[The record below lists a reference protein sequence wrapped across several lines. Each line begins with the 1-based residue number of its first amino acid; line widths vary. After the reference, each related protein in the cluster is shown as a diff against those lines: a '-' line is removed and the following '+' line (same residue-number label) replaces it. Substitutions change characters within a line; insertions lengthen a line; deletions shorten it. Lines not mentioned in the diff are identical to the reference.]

1 MVWSVLWFSV
11 AFRYTSISVDNIRA
25 ASHDS
30 LTSKRT
36 NNEVNRLL
44 YSVIATIMS
53 WYSSKHNSKILSKL
67 HFHACLDSG
76 ARVFEQ
82 WKYVTADCITAR
94 C

>member
-53 WYSSKHNSKILSKL
+53 WYSSKTHFQKFSQNST
-67 HFHACLDSG
+67 FM
-76 ARVFEQ
+76 RV
-82 WKYVTADCITAR
+82 
-94 C
+94 